1 MKSESRD
8 HICPRCGSYLPTVRV
23 QVPVHVE
30 VPVMDGHR
38 DLAVGKAQILSHY
51 EEREEVAEC
60 VRCTGSY

>member
-8 HICPRCGSYLPTVRV
+8 HICPRCGSYLPTVTV
-23 QVPVHVE
+23 KVPVY
-30 VPVMDGHR
+30 
-38 DLAVGKAQILSHY
+38 DLVDVRELGESVDRSRTQTGY